1 MKIRVSFSAHLRTAA
16 GGAGIELELPAGAR
30 VGDAVTATARGGKPE
45 LASALLDA
53 SGKPRET
60 LLLFLDDEQAAAG
73 DALAEGVE
81 LTLVAPI
88 SGG

>member
-16 GGAGIELELPAGAR
+16 GGHSADLELPAGAR
-30 VGDAVTATARGGKPE
+30 VSDAVTAAAKSGKPE
-45 LASALLDA
+45 LVAALLDA

-60 LLLFLDDEQAAAG
+60 LLLFVDDEQAAAG